1 MLVSS
6 LYAEPE
12 MSLATRTIRITLAIG
27 LLLLASAGSGRPAL
41 ATSLRFE
48 AQPFETQAHGSIAA
62 EVAYLEVPLRHE
74 LTASATTRLRVVRL
88 PATGGALKA
97 APVVYLA
104 GGPGGSGVGTARGPR
119 WTVFDRVRREADVL
133 LLDQRGTGLS
143 EPPPACPHHHD
154 FDASQPLQPEAAINA
169 LRDSAR
175 RCIQHWR
182 EAGID
187 LEAYTTLQS
196 AHDLEALRQALG
208 VPRLSLWGMSYGTH
222 LALAYLRS
230 YEARVE
236 RIVLIGT
243 EGPDQQ
249 LKLPLSADALLADLA
264 EIAEAQGHA
273 DLVGATRRVL
283 TALREQPASG
293 HSLLRGQTVQIGEFD
308 AQLAVAAALGRRS
321 TQRLLPLALRQ
332 AEAGDYDLLVEL
344 VLAVREHLAE
354 FQAMP
359 LVMDVAS
366 GQSPARRQ
374 RVEAEAGQSM
384 FGNAL
389 NFPFPAFADGL
400 GLPDLGESF
409 RGPLVSSVPSLFISG
424 TLDGRTPPAN
434 VDELTPGFSRATE
447 LLVQNASHDDELWL
461 GHPAIAEAIADFLG
475 GRDVQPQRIPVDAP
489 QFATSTVGLLIEA
502 IGAGRLFGALALLLG
517 VLVTPVVVWR
527 RRRARR
533 QRGA

>member
-1 MLVSS
+1 MPPTHRL
-6 LYAEPE
+6 
-12 MSLATRTIRITLAIG
+12 TLRCG
-27 LLLLASAGSGRPAL
+27 LLLLAAACPAL
-41 ATSLRFE
+41 AAPLRFAAE
-48 AQPFETQAHGSIAA
+48 TFETQAHGSIAA
-62 EVAYLEVPLRHE
+62 EVAYLDVPLRHE
-74 LTASATTRLRVVRL
+74 LASSATTRLRVVRL
-88 PATGGALKA
+88 PATGGAPTA

-143 EPPPACPHHHD
+143 APPPACPHRHD
-154 FDASQPLQPEAAINA
+154 FDASQPLQPQAIDA

-175 RCIQHWR
+175 RCIAHWR

-187 LEAYTTLQS
+187 LEAYTTVQS

-208 VPRLSLWGMSYGTH
+208 VPKLSLWGMSYGTH
-222 LALAYLRS
+222 LALAYLRY
-230 YEARVE
+230 YEAQVE
-236 RIVLIGT
+236 RLVLLGS

-249 LKLPLSADALLADLA
+249 LKLPLSADALLAELA
-264 EIAEAQGHA
+264 AIAETQGHT

-283 TALREQPASG
+283 AALRAQPASG

-321 TQRLLPLALRQ
+321 TQGLLPLALRQ
-332 AEAGDYDLLVEL
+332 AEAGDFDLLTEL

-374 RVEAEAGQSM
+374 RVAADSARSL
-384 FGNAL
+384 FGEAL
-389 NFPFPAFADGL
+389 NFPFPALADGL
-400 GLPDLGESF
+400 GLPDLGADF
-409 RGPLVSSVPSLFISG
+409 RGPLESDIPTLFISG

-434 VDELTPGFSRATE
+434 VAELAPGFRRATE
-447 LLVQNASHDDELWL
+447 LLVEHASHDDELWL
-461 GHPAIAEAIADFLG
+461 GHPAIADSIADFLA
-475 GRDVQPQRIPVDAP
+475 GREVQPRRIAVDPP
-489 QFATSTVGLLIEA
+489 QFATSTLGLLIEA
-502 IGAGRLFGALALLLG
+502 IGAGRLGGALALLLG
-517 VLVTPVVVWR
+517 VLATPVVIWR
-527 RRRARR
+527 WRRARR
-533 QRGA
+533 QRGV

>member
-1 MLVSS
+1 MTL
-6 LYAEPE
+6 
-12 MSLATRTIRITLAIG
+12 THRITLSIG
-27 LLLLASAGSGRPAL
+27 LLLLVSAGGYPAL

-48 AQPFETQAHGSIAA
+48 AETFETQAHGSIAA

-74 LTASATTRLRVVRL
+74 RAASATTRLRVVRL
-88 PATGGALKA
+88 PATGGTPTA

-119 WTVFDRVRREADVL
+119 WTVFDRVRREVDVL

-143 EPPPACPHHHD
+143 DPPPACPHRHD
-154 FDASQPLQPEAAINA
+154 FDASQPLQTQAIAA

-182 EAGID
+182 DAGID
-187 LEAYTTLQS
+187 LEAYTTVQS
-196 AHDLEALRQALG
+196 AHDIEALRQALG
-208 VPRLSLWGMSYGTH
+208 VPKLSLWGMSYGTH
-222 LALAYLRS
+222 LALAYLRHH
-230 YEARVE
+230 EAQVE
-236 RIVLIGT
+236 RLVLLGI

-249 LKLPLSADALLADLA
+249 LKLPLSADALLPDLA

-273 DLVGATRRVL
+273 DLVGTTGRVL
-283 TALREQPASG
+283 ATLRAQPASG

-332 AEAGDYDLLVEL
+332 AEAGDYDLLAEL
-344 VLAVREHLAE
+344 VLAVRDHLAE

-374 RVEAEAGQSM
+374 RVEAESGRSL

-389 NFPFPAFADGL
+389 NFPYPAFADGL